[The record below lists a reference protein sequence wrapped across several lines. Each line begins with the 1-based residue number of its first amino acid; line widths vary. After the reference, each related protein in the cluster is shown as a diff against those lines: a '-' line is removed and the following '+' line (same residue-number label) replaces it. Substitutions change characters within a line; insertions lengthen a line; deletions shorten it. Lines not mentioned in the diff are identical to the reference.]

1 MSIPAPSSVTEQSG
15 LTSPVTGQI
24 HYGWIS
30 DAWRL
35 FSAQM
40 GVWIAATA
48 VLAAP
53 SIIFAVMLYA
63 MMWSTMFPTGFPP
76 AAYNPS
82 VPTPPGSNGFP
93 APLTPGASLNSHM
106 TQIYTLEIGYGLL
119 YALWSAFLYGG
130 MFRMSVR
137 QVRGLPIE
145 MRDIVRGGPLFG
157 RMLGAI
163 FLLGFGGYFLEAL
176 CIGPLYLLIWKH
188 GPLAATI
195 VAGVVGVALL
205 IALSLSFTGMLL
217 PSFALIAD
225 GDKVISAL
233 KRSMEAMK
241 GRWAASAGFVFVLG
255 LLVYASALPCYVGLL
270 ATTPMIF
277 LVCALAYRDMV
288 GMPNMVP
295 PPAPHYPAADAGT
308 WPPPPNAAPDAW
320 PPQPQWGSGEP
331 PTDRKR

>member
-1 MSIPAPSSVTEQSG
+1 MTVQNAGEQSG
-15 LTSPVTGQI
+15 ITSLVTGQI
-24 HYGWIS
+24 NYGWIS
-30 DAWRL
+30 DAWRF

-53 SIIFAVMLYA
+53 SLVSAVMLYA
-63 MMWSTMFPTGFPP
+63 MMWSLMFPTGFPP
-76 AAYNPS
+76 PAYSPS
-82 VPTPPGSNGFP
+82 AVPPGGNGFP

-106 TQIYTLEIGYGLL
+106 TQIYTLEFGYVLL
-119 YALWSAFLYGG
+119 YALWSAFMYGG
-130 MFRMSVR
+130 MFRMAVR

-145 MRDIVRGGPLFG
+145 MRDIFRGGPLFG
-157 RMLGAI
+157 RMLGTI

-195 VAGVVGVALL
+195 IAGVVGVALL
-205 IALSLSFTGMLL
+205 LALSLSFTGMLL
-217 PSFALIAD
+217 PSLALIAD
-225 GDKVISAL
+225 GDKVIPAL

-270 ATTPMIF
+270 ATAPMIF

-295 PPAPHYPAADAGT
+295 PPTPYYPVADAGT
-308 WPPPPNAAPDAW
+308 WPPPPNAGPSAGP
-320 PPQPQWGSGEP
+320 PQWGSGEP
-331 PTDRKR
+331 PPDRRL